1 MGEKMVAKAMR
12 AAMRKAAMKAMKRRA
27 MKKSVV
33 AKGKRA
39 KSSVFRGTKAKT
51 SGGMGKSDLIKNK
64 RGKVVS
70 KKSSARAK
78 KNFKAISAWTT
89 AFKAARKALGIKGFC
104 PCGGSTAKGKAF
116 LAKTRALYKK

>member
-1 MGEKMVAKAMR
+1 MG
-12 AAMRKAAMKAMKRRA
+12 KAMKRRA

-51 SGGMGKSDLIKNK
+51 SSGLAKTDLIKNK

-70 KKSSARAK
+70 KKSSANGK
-78 KNFKAISAWTT
+78 KAFKKISAWTT

-104 PCGGSTAKGKAF
+104 PCGGATAKGKAF